1 MRYGTRRRAAT
12 VDEGVIEGL
21 RRMGASA
28 QDIEAAQAQMEQAR
42 QDQADAEDFEVHAD
56 NWDAWMFFLSVQTQ
70 WVFASTELGAQRVGL
85 HYPSVESAAR
95 MQRIPARQW
104 PELFEAV
111 QAVEMTVLAVDAK
124 RRKASNKG

>member
-1 MRYGTRRRAAT
+1 M
-12 VDEGVIEGL
+12 DEGVIEGL

-28 QDIEAAQAQMEQAR
+28 QDVEAAQARLDADEAR
-42 QDQADAEDFEVHAD
+42 QAEQDDFEVHAD

-70 WVFASTELGAQRVGL
+70 WVFASSGLGAQRVAM
-85 HYPSVESAAR
+85 HYPGVESAAR
-95 MQRIPARQW
+95 MQGIARRLW

-111 QAVEMTVLAVDAK
+111 HAVELTVLAVDAK

>member
-1 MRYGTRRRAAT
+1 MRYGPKRRAAT

-42 QDQADAEDFEVHAD
+42 RVQADADDFEVHAD

-70 WVFASTELGAQRVGL
+70 WVFASSGLVAQRVAMN
-85 HYPSVESAAR
+85 YPGVESAAR
-95 MQRIPARQW
+95 LQRIPQRQW

-111 QAVEMTVLAVDAK
+111 QAVELTVLAVDAK
-124 RRKASNKG
+124 RREANKG